1 MRKNRLFTFALAAL
15 VGLAACG
22 GGDSE
27 QEADPG
33 ENPEINTTPVPD
45 QPAPAITNPASPSP
59 TGTDVGAVGNDVTT
73 APAPGDTAAGKAS
86 HP

>member
-1 MRKNRLFTFALAAL
+1 MRKNGLFVFAVAAL

-22 GGDSE
+22 GGDTE
-27 QEADPG
+27 QQAAPG

-59 TGTDVGAVGNDVTT
+59 TGTDVGATGNDATA
-73 APAPGDTAAGKAS
+73 APAPGDTAAGRAA